1 MSAGNT
7 ILVIGMVISPF
18 IIGSV
23 CIICIC
29 KYCCGMELRG
39 GWSWWICGFGG
50 GGGGGDGGG
59 GGGDGGG
66 GGGGDGGGGG
76 A

>member
-1 MSAGNT
+1 MSVWDT
-7 ILVIGMVISPF
+7 ILAISMVITPF

-39 GWSWWICGFGG
+39 GWSFGGAFG

-66 GGGGDGGGGG
+66 GGGDGGGGG
-76 A
+76 GA